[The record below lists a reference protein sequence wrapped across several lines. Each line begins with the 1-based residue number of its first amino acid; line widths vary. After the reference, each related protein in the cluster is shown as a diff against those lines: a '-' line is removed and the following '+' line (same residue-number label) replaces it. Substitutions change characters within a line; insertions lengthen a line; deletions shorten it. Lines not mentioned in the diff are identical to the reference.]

1 MLKVKSISKRNP
13 QDPDAPN
20 KFYASPVY
28 DGRVDLNEL
37 AWFAAK
43 QSTVSRADC
52 YAVLISLVDLVTY
65 QLSQGKIVQLGEL
78 GNFRLSVSSEGRD
91 LEEELTTSAIK
102 RAKVLFSP
110 GAEIRAMLK
119 SATFKKVD

>member
-1 MLKVKSISKRNP
+1 MKFKSITKRNP
-13 QDPDAPN
+13 QDMEAPN

-28 DGRVDLNEL
+28 DGRVDLDEL

-43 QSTVSRADC
+43 QSTVSKADC
-52 YAVLISLVDLVTY
+52 YAVLIALVDLVTY
-65 QLSQGKIVQLGEL
+65 HLSQGKIVQLGEL
-78 GNFRLSVSSEGRD
+78 GNFRMSVSSEGQD
-91 LEEELTTSAIK
+91 LEENLTTSAIK

-119 SATFKKVD
+119 TATFKKVV

>member
-1 MLKVKSISKRNP
+1 
-13 QDPDAPN
+13 
-20 KFYASPVY
+20 
-28 DGRVDLNEL
+28 
-37 AWFAAK
+37 
-43 QSTVSRADC
+43 
-52 YAVLISLVDLVTY
+52 VDLVTY

-91 LEEELTTSAIK
+91 LEEELTTSAIR

-119 SATFKKVD
+119 SATFKKVA